1 MYNYVAC
8 ISKTVGKRPKLVADD
23 ISSMQL
29 KTVLQTYS
37 ENRVIL
43 SSPFLK
49 KNVCLVLQ
57 DYYNEV
63 SAFNGTLVQWLAS
76 LGNRALAT
84 STTLPNLTK
93 KSALFNNLN
102 EWWFT
107 QKPTNITSSL
117 KRDFSYADANDV
129 ILMKEGVD
137 YPTLFNCALFTVNG
151 YLHRSSLSD
160 DGIYLLDACKNAK
173 VSNDVK
179 SGVLSFH
186 NVSTLKCYS
195 ITADQLQPS
204 DELNPYRQKI
214 LMSPPFST
222 QGKSVGIVIGGIFY
236 WQDEVI
242 SILGEGLVSLSTV
255 YIDWVDRYFYD
266 REFIDLSSIPA
277 NINPDSPR
285 IMSKGD
291 YQKDDFYKAW
301 LLLSTSFWVVFD
313 NPLLE
318 VEQIPLETHKWPGM
332 FTVPDNT
339 RIPIQLNNGVMAEPL
354 LRPGEGRSRLLTLH
368 HRRRFALNTTIQ
380 YRNEDIVTDY
390 GLMPKPWVFAKAWW
404 LKISTY

>member
-8 ISKTVGKRPKLVADD
+8 ISQTVGKRPKLVDDD
-23 ISSMQL
+23 ISSMLL

-37 ENRVIL
+37 QNRVIL

-63 SAFNGTLVQWLAS
+63 SAFNGTIVQWLAS
-76 LGNRALAT
+76 IGNRALTT
-84 STTLPNLTK
+84 SETLPNLTK
-93 KSALFNNLN
+93 KFALFNNVN
-102 EWWFT
+102 EYWFT
-107 QKPTNITSSL
+107 QKPTNIDSSL
-117 KRDFSYADANDV
+117 KREFSYADSDDV
-129 ILMKEGVD
+129 ILMKDGVD
-137 YPTLFNCALFTVNG
+137 YPKLFNCALFTVNG

-160 DGIYLLDACKNAK
+160 DGIYLIDACKNAK

-179 SGVLSFH
+179 TGVMTFH
-186 NVSTLKCYS
+186 NVSTLNCYG

-204 DELNPYRQKI
+204 DEFNPYRETI
-214 LMSPPFST
+214 MLAPPFNT
-222 QGKSVGIVIGGIFY
+222 KGKQVGIVIGGILY
-236 WQDEVI
+236 LQDNVI
-242 SILGEGLVSLSTV
+242 SVLGEKLVSLSTV
-255 YIDWVDRYFYD
+255 HIDWIDRYFYD
-266 REFIDLSSIPA
+266 REFIDLSTIPA

-285 IMSKGD
+285 VISKGD

-318 VEQIPLETHKWPGM
+318 VEQIPLEAHRWPGM

-354 LRPGEGRSRLLTLH
+354 LRPGESRSRLYTLH
-368 HRRRFALNTTIQ
+368 HRRRSALNTSVQ
-380 YRNEDIVTDY
+380 YKNEAIVTDY
-390 GLMPKPWVFAKAWW
+390 ALMPKPWRYAKAWW

>member
-8 ISKTVGKRPKLVADD
+8 ISKTVGKRPKLVDDD

-37 ENRVIL
+37 QNRVIL
-43 SSPFLK
+43 SSPYLQ

-63 SAFNGTLVQWLAS
+63 AAFNGTIVQWLAS
-76 LGNRALAT
+76 LGTRALTT

-93 KSALFNNLN
+93 KFALFNNIN

-107 QKPTNITSSL
+107 QKPTNINASL

-129 ILMKEGVD
+129 ILIKEGVD
-137 YPTLFNCALFTVNG
+137 YPQLFNCALFTVNG

-160 DGIYLLDACKNAK
+160 DGIYLIDACKNAK

-195 ITADQLQPS
+195 ITADQIQPS
-204 DELNPYRQKI
+204 DELNPYKEKV
-214 LMSPPFST
+214 LLAPPFST
-222 QGKSVGIVIGGIFY
+222 QGKSVGIVIGGILY

-242 SILGEGLVSLSTV
+242 SILGESLVSLSTV
-255 YIDWVDRYFYD
+255 YIDWIGRYFYD
-266 REFIDLSSIPA
+266 REFIDLSTIPA
-277 NINPDSPR
+277 NVNPDSPR
-285 IMSKGD
+285 IISKGD
-291 YQKDDFYKAW
+291 YQKDAFYKAW

-380 YRNEDIVTDY
+380 YENEDIVTDY
-390 GLMPKPWVFAKAWW
+390 GLMPKPWVLAKAWW